1 MQPVVVPLPYDRV
14 KDAAVFEVIGVDFTG
29 PIYLKDFEKLARTVA
44 IDQIEWKF
52 NPPTAAWWGRFWER
66 LNGILKRLL
75 RRTLRKSSL
84 NYEEMMTVLLDCEA
98 IINSRP
104 ITFLS
109 ENKQDLV
116 PLTPSMFLQDTK
128 EIGVLDLDR
137 VEKCDFAKRY
147 NYRAK
152 IKEGLRRRFR
162 TEYLGASPKH
172 CDGIKDC
179 RMTRSGR
186 VSKKPDRLSYD

>member
-1 MQPVVVPLPYDRV
+1 MSLRRFIAWRGRPS
-14 KDAAVFEVIGVDFTG
+14 VIYSDNGTNFVGLNNAFKT
-29 PIYLKDFEKLARTVA
+29 IDFEKLARTVA

-52 NPPTAAWWGRFWER
+52 NPPTAAWWGGFWER

-152 IKEGLRRRFR
+152 IKEGLRDVGFVLNISER
-162 TEYLGASPKH
+162 
-172 CDGIKDC
+172 
-179 RMTRSGR
+179 
-186 VSKKPDRLSYD
+186 